1 MNKYNMK
8 ILKARIVE
16 RNYKQKEIAKQLGIR
31 EETLSRWLNGHIGNI
46 RIFLNLCDFLDVD
59 IKDLKIT
66 N

>member
-1 MNKYNMK
+1 MDKYNMK
-8 ILKARIVE
+8 VLKAKIIQIGST
-16 RNYKQKEIAKQLGIR
+16 QKEIAKQLGIR